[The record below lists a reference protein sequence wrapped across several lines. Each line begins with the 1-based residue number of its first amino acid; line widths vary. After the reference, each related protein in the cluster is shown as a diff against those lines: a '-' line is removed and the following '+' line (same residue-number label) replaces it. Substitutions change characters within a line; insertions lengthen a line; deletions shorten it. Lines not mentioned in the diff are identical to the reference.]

1 MSIAPRRH
9 EEKLRL
15 GLLSRPLS
23 TDTCTRTDPGN
34 PSERR
39 RDRTGLVPYSASY
52 EARLVFAKDAQRTS
66 RTSPLFQLEE
76 EAHPGSATP
85 RSCGVRGSLE
95 GGENEEGQC

>member
-1 MSIAPRRH
+1 MSIAPRRR

-39 RDRTGLVPYSASY
+39 RGRTGLVVYSASY
-52 EARLVFAKDAQRTS
+52 EARFVFAKNAQRTS
-66 RTSPLFQLEE
+66 RTSLLFQLED
-76 EAHPGSATP
+76 EATRATATP
-85 RSCGVRGSLE
+85 RSCGVRGSSE
-95 GGENEEGQC
+95 GGENAEGQC